1 MELNMSISALAG
13 NNAATLS
20 QSNAQSASSD
30 PAASNDGANTASAT
44 ASTTTQTSVADSSTQ
59 VTLSPEAQQFAQLNA
74 EGVTVTVTSL
84 SGLNL
89 PSRSSGE
96 SFADYAQQ
104 LTQALK
110 GFTPI
115 APPTNEK
122 GQYDGYISQ
131 SAFEAV
137 VAQFGGSKTQ
147 ADQLFTAFD
156 TNGGSSVS
164 NIELL
169 NAMAGTA
176 TSPNSSSAQ
185 ALLKLMDSNG
195 DGTVSSG
202 EFLNFETGM
211 VAAEKPAS

>member
-1 MELNMSISALAG
+1 MSISALAN
-13 NNAATLS
+13 NNAASLL
-20 QSNAQSASSD
+20 QSDEQSASSG
-30 PAASNDGANTASAT
+30 PAAPNGAASTASST
-44 ASTTTQTSVADSSTQ
+44 ASTTTQTSVAGSSTQ
-59 VTLSPEAQQFAQLNA
+59 VTLSPEAKQFAQLNA
-74 EGVTVTVTSL
+74 EGMTVTVTSL

-89 PSRSSGE
+89 PSRASGE
-96 SFADYAQQ
+96 SFNDYAQQ

-115 APPTNEK
+115 TAPTNEK

-131 SAFEAV
+131 PAFEGV
-137 VAQFGGSKTQ
+137 VAQFGGSKTE

-156 TNGGSSVS
+156 TSGSSSVS

-176 TSPNSSSAQ
+176 SSPNSSSAQ
-185 ALLKLMDSNG
+185 ALLNLIDSNG

-202 EFLNFETGM
+202 EFLNFETAM